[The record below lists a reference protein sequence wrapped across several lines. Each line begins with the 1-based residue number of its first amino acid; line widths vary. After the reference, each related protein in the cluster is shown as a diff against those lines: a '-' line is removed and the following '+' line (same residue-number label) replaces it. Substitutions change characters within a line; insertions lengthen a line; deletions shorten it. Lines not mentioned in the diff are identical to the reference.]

1 MMDLSY
7 KKLFLLLL
15 LTLIVV
21 KSPLF
26 AQEGMPV
33 RFDTSSLYAYYSLCE
48 EDCPQTIPP
57 WNPLQYYYKVEQD
70 TEGQDNTMVCSG
82 PVSNYFSPFYLNIHY
97 VIYPHPGFVR
107 SFTEPGGDYEEFLE
121 GIFPL
126 IFLRPTLNFYETYDS
141 KKPKWSIPDSL
152 LYGDGLGMPL
162 MSMDQTDPVEG
173 DLVLYSR
180 IFPFPPPYEVYTTD
194 PMYSAPPFLSLWE
207 NIGDTAVPKVY
218 DGYMGVSIEVQE
230 MFGDKKR
237 VELFR
242 LPYHYEECDPGCKR
256 LADIAKA
263 NGSNSGTIP
272 DPNNPED
279 NITYSIDVNAINICS
294 RGIPGGATGITLPRD
309 TVVNPQSGIGLGA
322 SIKSDSYY
330 IKNIND
336 VDISKNL
343 KQKDSQQMK
352 KTIAINPPL
361 GPYPDHI
368 EVYRDDTG
376 MHDAV
381 ATVNLSWVFESS
393 SLIAQLENEL
403 APFIEECVYGENCTL
418 SDLGS
423 GGVDIGGIFEGGILN
438 LPLNILS
445 IYLRNQLPEEEVYD
459 QLKNGVINFQYV
471 KLDYNRNPYS
481 DPRCS
486 EFTVYTGVPGGILLG
501 PEDVFDLIEYR
512 NGIIP
517 VGRTTIDD
525 KNVDFSVLG
534 MGIWQPNINDFR
546 PVSGLFENLHN
557 TECEYTVY
565 PTYYIGGSYGT
576 EIIGGQPFT
585 VAIKLYN

>member
-15 LTLIVV
+15 LTLIVM

-48 EDCPQTIPP
+48 EDCPQTTPP
-57 WNPLQYYYKVEQD
+57 WNPLQYYYKVEQN
-70 TEGQDNTMVCSG
+70 TEGQGNTMVCSG

-97 VIYPHPGFVR
+97 VIYPHPGFVQN
-107 SFTEPGGDYEEFLE
+107 FTDPGGDYEEFLG

-126 IFLRPTLNFYETYDS
+126 IFLRPTLNFYETYDL
-141 KKPKWSIPDSL
+141 KEPLWSIPDSL
-152 LYGDGLGMPL
+152 LYGDGLGEPL

-173 DLVLYSR
+173 DLLLYSR
-180 IFPFPPPYEVYTTD
+180 IFPFPPPYEVYKAD
-194 PMYSAPPFLSLWE
+194 PMYSTPPFLSMWE

-242 LPYHYEECDPGCKR
+242 LPYHYEECDPDCKR

-263 NGSNSGTIP
+263 NGSNSGTMP

-294 RGIPGGATGITLPRD
+294 RGIPGGPTGITLPSG
-309 TVVNPQSGIGLGA
+309 TIVNPQSGIGVGA
-322 SIKSDSYY
+322 SNISDSNYIKS
-330 IKNIND
+330 INEVGSRIRLEQED
-336 VDISKNL
+336 AQSV
-343 KQKDSQQMK
+343 K
-352 KTIAINPPL
+352 KVMAIVPPL
-361 GPYPDHI
+361 GPYPDI
-368 EVYRDDTG
+368 VEVYRDDTG

-381 ATVNLSWVFESS
+381 ATVNLSWVFQNS
-393 SLIAQLENEL
+393 SLIAQLESQL
-403 APFIEECVYGENCTL
+403 APFIEECVYGDNCSLT
-418 SDLGS
+418 SLGGDS
-423 GGVDIGGIFEGGILN
+423 GGDNILEGGILN
-438 LPLNILS
+438 IPFNMLAA
-445 IYLRNQLPEEEVYD
+445 YLRRQLPPEDVYD
-459 QLKNGVINFQYV
+459 LLKNGYINFQYV
-471 KLDYNRNPYS
+471 KLDYKRNPYS
-481 DPRCS
+481 DSRCP
-486 EFTVYTGVPGGILLG
+486 EFTTYTDVKSGVLEG
-501 PEDVFDLIEYR
+501 PHDIFDLIEYR

-517 VGRTTIDD
+517 VGRTTIDE
-525 KNVDFSVLG
+525 KNADFQVLG
-534 MGIWQPNINDFR
+534 RGKWL
-546 PVSGLFENLHN
+546 PVSNSFQPVSQLFADLHN
-557 TECEYTVY
+557 IECNYTVT
-565 PTYYIGGSYGT
+565 PTYYIGGSYGNEKT
-576 EIIGGQPFT
+576 PGQPFT